1 MGNLQRFD
9 GASLAAAGALSIH
22 VLAEYNP
29 CLLQAWDGLPP
40 KQALHCTHQSQ
51 HLAIQDEKK
60 TSHST
65 RFCWCCRKRWS
76 VLCPGLQFCCNHDWL
91 RSCFTH
97 AVIHW
102 LPGVVLILVPGDGL
116 LGKFCS

>member
-51 HLAIQDEKK
+51 HLAIQDGKK
-60 TSHST
+60 NQSQHQ
-65 RFCWCCRKRWS
+65 
-76 VLCPGLQFCCNHDWL
+76 VLLVLQKTLVCALPWP
-91 RSCFTH
+91 
-97 AVIHW
+97 AV
-102 LPGVVLILVPGDGL
+102 L
-116 LGKFCS
+116 LQP